1 MSTATAASPTV
12 ATTVVAIKPR
22 RRRKRVKP
30 ASIAIAVGIAVLL
43 VFELY
48 PLVWL
53 FLSSFKTQNEFTTES
68 IWSLPASFDWA
79 NYGTAITTGNLG
91 QYALNSVLTVFPAL
105 ALLTILGVAGAFALE
120 VMVWKGRGGVL
131 LFFLAGIMVPAQM
144 ILLPLFNVYFRTGL
158 SGTLWPLIIT
168 YTALGLP
175 LTVFLLA
182 TFFRAVPREIF
193 EAATIDGASIY
204 RLFFSIGV
212 PMIRNAIAT
221 VLLVQFFFLWND
233 LLIAYIFT
241 TKASLRT
248 IQVGLLAFN
257 GQYGSVQW
265 GPLFAAICINVFGTL
280 LIYLALNQQIM
291 KGLAAGSVKG

>member
-1 MSTATAASPTV
+1 MTTSAITTPTY
-12 ATTVVAIKPR
+12 R
-22 RRRKRVKP
+22 RRRRPLKP
-30 ASIAIAVGIAVLL
+30 ASVAIAIGVAVLL

-53 FLSSFKTQNEFTTES
+53 FISSFKTQNEFTTEPV
-68 IWSLPASFDWA
+68 WSLPATFDFT
-79 NYGTAITTGNLG
+79 NYEKAITTGNIG

-105 ALLTILGVAGAFALE
+105 FFILVLGVAAAFALE

-131 LFFLAGIMVPAQM
+131 LYFLAGIMVPAQM
-144 ILLPLFNVYFRTGL
+144 ILLPLFNAYFRTGL

-175 LTVFLLA
+175 LTVFMLA
-182 TFFRAVPREIF
+182 TFFRSIPREVF

-204 RLFFSIGV
+204 RLLFSIGI

-221 VLLVQFFFLWND
+221 VVLVQFFFLWND
-233 LLIAYIFT
+233 LLIAYTFT
-241 TKASLRT
+241 TSAKLRT

-280 LIYLALNQQIM
+280 VIYLVLNKQIM

>member
-1 MSTATAASPTV
+1 MTTAVSA
-12 ATTVVAIKPR
+12 PR
-22 RRRKRVKP
+22 RRRPIKP
-30 ASIAIAVGIAVLL
+30 ASVAIGVGVVILL

-53 FLSSFKTQNEFTTES
+53 FLSSFKTQNEFTTEPV
-68 IWSLPASFDWA
+68 WSLPANFSFE
-79 NYGTAITTGNLG
+79 NYEKAITTGNIG

-105 ALLTILGVAGAFALE
+105 ALIIVLGVAGAFALE

-131 LFFLAGIMVPAQM
+131 LYFLAGIMVPAQM
-144 ILLPLFNVYFRTGL
+144 ILLPLFNAYFRTGL

-175 LTVFLLA
+175 LTVFMLA
-182 TFFRAVPREIF
+182 TFFRAIPREIF

-204 RLFFSIGV
+204 RLLFSIGV

-233 LLIAYIFT
+233 LLIAYTFT
-241 TKASLRT
+241 TSAKLRT

-280 LIYLALNQQIM
+280 VIYLVLNKQIM

>member
-1 MSTATAASPTV
+1 MSAVTRIAGARN
-12 ATTVVAIKPR
+12 ATTPPQFKR
-22 RRRKRVKP
+22 RRRRMRP
-30 ASIAIAVGIAVLL
+30 ASVAIFIGVAFLL

-53 FLSSFKTQNEFTTES
+53 FLSSFKTQNEFTTEPV
-68 IWSLPASFDWA
+68 WSLPATFGWA
-79 NYGTAITTGNLG
+79 NYEQAFTTGNIA

-105 ALLTILGVAGAFALE
+105 IFIVILGVAGAFALE

-131 LFFLAGIMVPAQM
+131 LYFLAGIMVPAQM
-144 ILLPLFNVYFRTGL
+144 ILLPLFNAYFRTGL

-182 TFFRAVPREIF
+182 TFFRAIPREIF
-193 EAATIDGASIY
+193 EAATIDGANIY
-204 RLFFSIGV
+204 RLLFSIGI

-233 LLIAYIFT
+233 LLIAYTFT
-241 TKASLRT
+241 TSAKLRT

-265 GPLFAAICINVFGTL
+265 GPLFAAICVNVFGTL
-280 LIYLALNQQIM
+280 VIYLVLNKQIM
-291 KGLAAGSVKG
+291 KGLTAGSVKG

>member
-1 MSTATAASPTV
+1 MTATTASRP
-12 ATTVVAIKPR
+12 AR
-22 RRRKRVKP
+22 RRRPLKP
-30 ASIAIAVGIAVLL
+30 ASIAIAVGVVVLL

-53 FLSSFKTQNEFTTES
+53 FLSSFKTQNEFTTEPV
-68 IWSLPASFDWA
+68 WSLPSTFSFD
-79 NYGTAITTGNLG
+79 NYAVAITTGNIG

-105 ALLTILGVAGAFALE
+105 AILTVLGVAGAFALE

-131 LFFLAGIMVPAQM
+131 LYFLAGIMVPAQM
-144 ILLPLFNVYFRTGL
+144 ILLPLFNAYFRTGL

-175 LTVFLLA
+175 LTVFMLA
-182 TFFRAVPREIF
+182 TFFRAIPREVF

-204 RLFFSIGV
+204 RLLFSIGI

-233 LLIAYIFT
+233 LLIAYTFT
-241 TKASLRT
+241 TSAKLRT

-257 GQYGSVQW
+257 GQFGSVQW

-280 LIYLALNQQIM
+280 LIYLVLNKQIM

>member
-1 MSTATAASPTV
+1 M
-12 ATTVVAIKPR
+12 TTSAISAPKYR
-22 RRRKRVKP
+22 RRRRPVKP
-30 ASIAIAVGIAVLL
+30 ASVAIGIGVAVLL

-53 FLSSFKTQNEFTTES
+53 FISSFKTQNEFTTEPV
-68 IWSLPASFDWA
+68 WSLPATFDWT
-79 NYGTAITTGNLG
+79 NYEKAFTTGNIG

-105 ALLTILGVAGAFALE
+105 FFILILGVAAAFALE

-131 LFFLAGIMVPAQM
+131 LYFLAGIMVPAQM
-144 ILLPLFNVYFRTGL
+144 ILLPLFNAYFRTGL

-175 LTVFLLA
+175 LTVFMLA
-182 TFFRAVPREIF
+182 TFFRAIPREVF

-204 RLFFSIGV
+204 RLLFSIGI

-233 LLIAYIFT
+233 LLIAYTFT
-241 TKASLRT
+241 TSAKLRT

-257 GQYGSVQW
+257 GQFGSVQW

-280 LIYLALNQQIM
+280 LIYLVLNKQIM

>member
-1 MSTATAASPTV
+1 MTSTTMTR
-12 ATTVVAIKPR
+12 PR
-22 RRRKRVKP
+22 RRRVFKP
-30 ASIAIAVGIAVLL
+30 AGIAIGIGVAVLL

-53 FLSSFKTQNEFTTES
+53 FLSSFKTQNEFTTEPV
-68 IWSLPASFDWA
+68 WSLPASFSLD
-79 NYGTAITTGNLG
+79 NYATAITSGNIG

-105 ALLTILGVAGAFALE
+105 LLILVLGVAAAFTLE

-131 LFFLAGIMVPAQM
+131 LFFLAGVMVPAQM
-144 ILLPLFNVYFRTGL
+144 ILLPLFNAYFRTGL

-175 LTVFLLA
+175 LTVFMLA

-204 RLFFSIGV
+204 RLLFSIGL
-212 PMIRNAIAT
+212 PMIRNAVAT
-221 VLLVQFFFLWND
+221 VMLVQFFFLWND
-233 LLIAYIFT
+233 LLIAYTFT
-241 TKASLRT
+241 TSAKLRT

-280 LIYLALNQQIM
+280 LIYLVLNKQIM

>member
-1 MSTATAASPTV
+1 M
-12 ATTVVAIKPR
+12 TTSAISAPKYR
-22 RRRKRVKP
+22 RRRRPVKP
-30 ASIAIAVGIAVLL
+30 ASVAIGIGVAVLL

-53 FLSSFKTQNEFTTES
+53 FISSFKTQNEFTTEPV
-68 IWSLPASFDWA
+68 WSLPATFDWT
-79 NYGTAITTGNLG
+79 NYEKAFTTGNIG

-105 ALLTILGVAGAFALE
+105 FFILILGVAAAFALE

-131 LFFLAGIMVPAQM
+131 LYFLAGIMVPAQM
-144 ILLPLFNVYFRTGL
+144 ILLPLFNAYFRTGL

-175 LTVFLLA
+175 LTVFMLA
-182 TFFRAVPREIF
+182 TFFRAIPREVF

-204 RLFFSIGV
+204 RLLFSIGI

-221 VLLVQFFFLWND
+221 VILVQFFFLWND
-233 LLIAYIFT
+233 LLIAYTFT
-241 TKASLRT
+241 TSAKLRT

-257 GQYGSVQW
+257 GQFGSVQW

-280 LIYLALNQQIM
+280 LIYLVLNKQIM

>member
-1 MSTATAASPTV
+1 MNSSTV
-12 ATTVVAIKPR
+12 ARTR
-22 RRRKRVKP
+22 RGRVVKP
-30 ASIAIAVGIAVLL
+30 ASIAIGIGVAILL

-53 FLSSFKTQNEFTTES
+53 FLSSFKTQNEFTTEPV
-68 IWSLPASFDWA
+68 WSLPSTLSLD
-79 NYGTAITTGNLG
+79 NYLVAITTGNIG

-105 ALLTILGVAGAFALE
+105 LLILVLGVTAAFTLE
-120 VMVWKGRGGVL
+120 VMVWKGRGSVL
-131 LFFLAGIMVPAQM
+131 LYFLAGIMVPAQM
-144 ILLPLFNVYFRTGL
+144 ILLPLFNAYFRTGL

-175 LTVFLLA
+175 LTVFMLA

-204 RLFFSIGV
+204 RLLFSIGL
-212 PMIRNAIAT
+212 PMIRNAVAT
-221 VLLVQFFFLWND
+221 VMLVQFFFLWND
-233 LLIAYIFT
+233 LLIAYTFT
-241 TKASLRT
+241 TSARLRT

-280 LIYLALNQQIM
+280 IIYLVLNKQIM
-291 KGLAAGSVKG
+291 RGLAAGSVKG

>member
-1 MSTATAASPTV
+1 VTTASVSLPT
-12 ATTVVAIKPR
+12 R
-22 RRRKRVKP
+22 RRRRPVKP
-30 ASIAIAVGIAVLL
+30 ASIAIAIGVVVLL

-53 FLSSFKTQNEFTTES
+53 FLSSFKTQNEFTTEPV
-68 IWSLPASFDWA
+68 WSLPASFNFD
-79 NYGTAITTGNLG
+79 NYSLAITTGNIG

-105 ALLTILGVAGAFALE
+105 AILTVLGVAGAFALE

-131 LFFLAGIMVPAQM
+131 LYFLAGIMVPAQM

-175 LTVFLLA
+175 LTVFMLA
-182 TFFRAVPREIF
+182 TFFRAIPREVF

-204 RLFFSIGV
+204 RLLFSIGI

-233 LLIAYIFT
+233 LLIAYTFT
-241 TKASLRT
+241 TSAKLRT

-280 LIYLALNQQIM
+280 VIYLVLNKQIM

>member
-1 MSTATAASPTV
+1 MTATTASRPT
-12 ATTVVAIKPR
+12 R
-22 RRRKRVKP
+22 RRRPLKP
-30 ASIAIAVGIAVLL
+30 ASIAIAVGVVVLL

-53 FLSSFKTQNEFTTES
+53 FLSSFKTQNEFTTEPV
-68 IWSLPASFDWA
+68 WSLPSTFSFD
-79 NYGTAITTGNLG
+79 NYAVAITTGNIG

-105 ALLTILGVAGAFALE
+105 AILTVLGVAGAFALE

-131 LFFLAGIMVPAQM
+131 LYFLAGIMVPAQM
-144 ILLPLFNVYFRTGL
+144 ILLPLFNAYFRTGL

-175 LTVFLLA
+175 LTVFMLA
-182 TFFRAVPREIF
+182 TFFRAIPREVF

-204 RLFFSIGV
+204 RLLFSIGI

-233 LLIAYIFT
+233 LLIAYTFT
-241 TKASLRT
+241 TSAKLRT

-257 GQYGSVQW
+257 GQFGSVQW

-280 LIYLALNQQIM
+280 LIYLVLNKQIM

>member
-1 MSTATAASPTV
+1 MTSSTV
-12 ATTVVAIKPR
+12 ARTR
-22 RRRKRVKP
+22 RRRVVKP
-30 ASIAIAVGIAVLL
+30 ASIAIGIGVAILL

-53 FLSSFKTQNEFTTES
+53 FLSSFKTQNEFTTEPV
-68 IWSLPASFDWA
+68 WSLPSTLSLD
-79 NYGTAITTGNLG
+79 NYLVAITTGNIG

-105 ALLTILGVAGAFALE
+105 LLILVLGVTAAFTLE
-120 VMVWKGRGGVL
+120 VMVWKGRGSVL
-131 LFFLAGIMVPAQM
+131 LYFLAGIMVPAQM
-144 ILLPLFNVYFRTGL
+144 ILLPLFNAYFRTGL

-175 LTVFLLA
+175 LTVFMLA

-204 RLFFSIGV
+204 RLLFSIGL
-212 PMIRNAIAT
+212 PMIRNAVAT
-221 VLLVQFFFLWND
+221 VMLVQFFFLWND
-233 LLIAYIFT
+233 LLIAYTFT
-241 TKASLRT
+241 TSARLRT

-280 LIYLALNQQIM
+280 IIYLVLNKQIM
-291 KGLAAGSVKG
+291 RGLAAGSVKG